1 MRLIK
6 EIMWILLFSLVGE
19 VISIFLASIISIPAS
34 VIGMFLLFLALHYKL
49 IKLEQVEGAGNWLTD
64 NMAIFFVPVGVGLI
78 LNFDL
83 LKSVWWQLI
92 ILVIVTVAILLF
104 TVGHTVQKIKNNK

>member
-6 EIMWILLFSLVGE
+6 ELMWILLFSLIGE
-19 VISIFLASIISIPAS
+19 IFSLLIAPIVSIPAS
-34 VIGMFLLFLALHYKL
+34 VIGMFLLFLALHCKL

-92 ILVIVTVAILLF
+92 ILVIITVSILLF
-104 TVGHTVQKIKNNK
+104 IVGHTVQKIKNK